1 MLCIAA
7 GTIKHTFFFLA
18 LTEASHYQNGYF
30 LEMVQRLCQLNYNS
44 NEPQS
49 SFVCGKS
56 YVMRLNR
63 FQTDESIDQRSAL
76 FILDDLSSKYFQ
88 SVAQRLKM
96 CKGSVG
102 HFQASGS

>member
-1 MLCIAA
+1 MNFC
-7 GTIKHTFFFLA
+7 
-18 LTEASHYQNGYF
+18 
-30 LEMVQRLCQLNYNS
+30 RLFC
-44 NEPQS
+44 
-49 SFVCGKS
+49 VRKS

-76 FILDDLSSKYFQ
+76 FSCDDLSSKYFQ
-88 SVAQRLKM
+88 SVAQRIKM